1 MLDWEEKEWCSHLAL
16 HIASSPFL
24 GCSTE
29 ETLRVT
35 LPQAVSPSLGFS
47 PAITRQ
53 TAAGGNAEAERLKA
67 RMVKAD
73 H

>member
-1 MLDWEEKEWCSHLAL
+1 MMSHLAL

-24 GCSTE
+24 ACNTE

-35 LPQAVSPSLGFS
+35 LPQAVSPSLGFR

-53 TAAGGNAEAERLKA
+53 TAAGGNAEADRLKA
-67 RMVKAD
+67 
-73 H
+73 